1 MTDTITKLEKA
12 LSGLNPSHLDIQD
25 DSALHAGH
33 AGNTGGGH
41 YTVTIASDAFAGLTI
56 IKRHRLVYE
65 AAKTLLETEIHAL
78 SINAK
83 VPSEFDNNKA
93 NLI

>member
-1 MTDTITKLEKA
+1 MTDTITKLEQA
-12 LSGLNPSHLDIQD
+12 LTNLEPSYLDIQD

-41 YTVTIASDAFAGLTI
+41 YTVTIASKAFDGLSI

-65 AAKTLLETEIHAL
+65 AAKILLENEIHAL

-83 VPSEFDNNKA
+83 VPSE
-93 NLI
+93 